1 MQEGSVTA
9 YSTALLYAQTANGKI
24 MTWQAHVYEN
34 ENGTA
39 SILIQSGY
47 EGGTL
52 KETTRS
58 YNCGKNAGK
67 KNATTAL
74 QQAVNETK
82 SRFKKQL
89 DKGYRESK
97 AELSALPIRP
107 MLAQSYI
114 EHQNKIKDSTIYIC
128 QPKLNGVRC
137 TCQRHGDKLTFLSRT
152 GKAYDVLQR
161 HKKLC
166 KELLEVMPDGC
177 VWDGEIYCHGM
188 PLQDIVSAVKA
199 YSPATNKLQ
208 YWVYDTISEELQ
220 FERIARYRALLADK
234 DLKKVV
240 ACPIDYIKG
249 IVNIKKKQ
257 KEYLAEGYEG
267 LMLRNYSAK
276 YRQGIRSYDLLKYK
290 QYKDINAKIS
300 GFVSDV
306 NGAIIFMF
314 RLNNEPFYAVP
325 SFPLKTRQAM
335 YKEGSDKPFNFIGKV
350 ANIRCVEFSKKG
362 LPIGNPIVTQIRL
375 DEDVEQKVA

>member
-1 MQEGSVTA
+1 MQEGSVKA
-9 YSTALLYAQTANGKI
+9 YSTALLYALTANGKT

-52 KETTRS
+52 KETTRT
-58 YNCGKNAGK
+58 YDCGKNAGK

-107 MLAQSYI
+107 MLAQSYT
-114 EHQNKIKDSTIYIC
+114 EHQNKVNDSTIYIC

-152 GKAYDVLQR
+152 GKSYDVLQR
-161 HKKLC
+161 HKKLY

-290 QYKDINAKIS
+290 NFRDTEYKVT
-300 GFVSDV
+300 GFSADV
-306 NGAIIFMF
+306 DKCIIFEF
-314 RLNNEPFYAVP
+314 FN
-325 SFPLKTRQAM
+325 K
-335 YKEGSDKPFNFIGKV
+335 GKPFSSVPCWTKAQRQEAYRRGCLDFNTWIGKKATV
-350 ANIRCVEFSKKG
+350 RCSDFSKDG
-362 LPIGNPIVTQIRL
+362 TPIGNPVVTAIR
-375 DEDVEQKVA
+375 DYE